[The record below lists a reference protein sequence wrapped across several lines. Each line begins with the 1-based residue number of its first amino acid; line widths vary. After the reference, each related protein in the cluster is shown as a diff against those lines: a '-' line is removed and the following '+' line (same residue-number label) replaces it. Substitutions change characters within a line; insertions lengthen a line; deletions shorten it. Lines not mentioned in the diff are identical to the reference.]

1 MHFYES
7 NRKIIGSK
15 HTKLDTNNNLCHKI
29 EPSEG
34 AVIVMEI
41 DEFWHYLKKKLWIFK
56 RHKRQLIDW
65 EIGDRCSQTFKRL
78 YDRLRKFNVC
88 FY

>member
-41 DEFWHYLKKKLWIFK
+41 DEFWHYLKKTVDF
-56 RHKRQLIDW
+56 
-65 EIGDRCSQTFKRL
+65 QTS
-78 YDRLRKFNVC
+78 
-88 FY
+88 

>member
-1 MHFYES
+1 MPFYES

-41 DEFWHYLKKKLWIFK
+41 DEFWHYLKKNSGFSNVIRDNLSTGKLETSNL
-56 RHKRQLIDW
+56 HTID
-65 EIGDRCSQTFKRL
+65 
-78 YDRLRKFNVC
+78 
-88 FY
+88 